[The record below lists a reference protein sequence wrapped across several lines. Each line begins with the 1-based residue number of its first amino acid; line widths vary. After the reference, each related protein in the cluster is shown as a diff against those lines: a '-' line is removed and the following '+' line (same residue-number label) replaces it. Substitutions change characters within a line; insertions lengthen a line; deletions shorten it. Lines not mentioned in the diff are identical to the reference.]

1 MGIGIALFFVGLG
14 IYLIQ
19 KEDQNAVIIG
29 YANIIFFSGI
39 VIYSVIQM
47 LKRNKDKWYPTIT

>member
-1 MGIGIALFFVGLG
+1 MNTIKHLMGIGIALFFVGLG

-19 KEDQNAVIIG
+19 KEDQNAVVVG

-39 VIYSVIQM
+39 IIYAVIKM
-47 LKRNKDKWYPTIT
+47 LKKN

>member
-19 KEDQNAVIIG
+19 KEDHNAIIIG
-29 YANIIFFSGI
+29 YANIILFSGI
-39 VIYSVIQM
+39 IIYSVIKM
-47 LKRNKDKWYPTIT
+47 LKRKKNK

>member
-1 MGIGIALFFVGLG
+1 MNTIKHLMGIGIALFFVGLG

-19 KEDQNAVIIG
+19 KEDQNAIIVG

-39 VIYSVIQM
+39 IMYSVIKM
-47 LKRNKDKWYPTIT
+47 LKNK

>member
-1 MGIGIALFFVGLG
+1 MGIGIALFFIGLG

-19 KEDQNAVIIG
+19 KEDQNAVVVG

-39 VIYSVIQM
+39 IIYAVIKM
-47 LKRNKDKWYPTIT
+47 LKKN